1 MRAGATG
8 ALFRRELLVA
18 RRLGGGGAMGVAFLL
33 VLVTLL
39 PFAIGPDLNLLS
51 RIGPAILWIAAL
63 LAMLLG
69 LDRLFQAD
77 AEDGSLDLLQMGAPP
92 LELVVFVKCVAHWL
106 TTGLPI
112 VLAAPVMGLMLAQEP
127 AGVFGIG
134 VSLLAGAPALTFI
147 GSVGAAATVSLRR
160 GGLLMALLVLPL
172 CVPVLIFGVSAA
184 NAAIGGTVPLATPL
198 AILTALTIFSAALCP
213 IAAAALLRRLGE

>member
-1 MRAGATG
+1 MRGPVS
-8 ALFRRELLVA
+8 ALLWRELTVA

-33 VLVTLL
+33 VLVTIV

-77 AEDGSLDLLQMGAPP
+77 AEDGTLDLMQLGATP
-92 LELVVFVKCVAHWL
+92 LELVVLVKCLAHWL

-112 VLAAPVMGLMLAQEP
+112 VAAAPFLGLMLAQEP
-127 AGVFGIG
+127 EGVFGVG
-134 VSLLAGAPALTFI
+134 VSLLAGTPALTFI
-147 GSVGAAATVSLRR
+147 GAVGAAATVSLRR

-172 CVPVLIFGVSAA
+172 CVPALIFGVSAA
-184 NAAIGGTVPLATPL
+184 NAAVGGTVPLTTPL
-198 AILTALTIFSAALCP
+198 AILGALTLGSAALCP

>member
-1 MRAGATG
+1 MKSPAL
-8 ALFRRELLVA
+8 ALFGRELTVA
-18 RRLGGGGAMGVAFLL
+18 RRIGGGGAMGVAFLL
-33 VLVTLL
+33 VLVTIV
-39 PFAIGPDLNLLS
+39 PFAIGPDLNLLA

-77 AEDGSLDLLQMGAPP
+77 AEDGTLDLMQLGGTP
-92 LELVVFVKCVAHWL
+92 LELVVFVKCFAHWL

-112 VLAAPVMGLMLAQEP
+112 VIAAPFLGVMLAQEP
-127 AGVFGIG
+127 EGVLGVFL
-134 VSLLAGAPALTFI
+134 SLLVGTPALTFI
-147 GSVGAAATVSLRR
+147 GAVGAAATVSLRR

-172 CVPVLIFGVSAA
+172 CVPALIFGVSAA

-198 AILTALTIFSAALCP
+198 AVLGALTLGSAALCP